1 MTTPTL
7 TTAGTAYREQQP
19 SLATVEVTV
28 RSDSDE
34 PAVARSTAR
43 DRAETI
49 RNSLTA
55 VSTDQV
61 DTVDIR
67 VQEADEVFGPDT
79 DSDYRAEER
88 LMIECLP
95 STAEDVVID
104 VTEIGGTVQ
113 NVEFGLHMDAQRQ
126 LEDETL
132 EAALDRARKK
142 AERLATAEGMAV
154 AGIQSIS
161 TTQPA
166 ADMDG
171 IVDEALDQSANMD
184 ISPPPVKVSKRVEVV
199 YELTK
204 E

>member
-1 MTTPTL
+1 
-7 TTAGTAYREQQP
+7 
-19 SLATVEVTV
+19 
-28 RSDSDE
+28 
-34 PAVARSTAR
+34 
-43 DRAETI
+43 
-49 RNSLTA
+49 
-55 VSTDQV
+55 
-61 DTVDIR
+61 
-67 VQEADEVFGPDT
+67 
-79 DSDYRAEER
+79 
-88 LMIECLP
+88 
-95 STAEDVVID
+95 
-104 VTEIGGTVQ
+104 
-113 NVEFGLHMDAQRQ
+113 MDAQRQ

-171 IVDEALDQSANMD
+171 IVDEALDQSTNMD
-184 ISPPPVKVSKRVEVV
+184 ISPPPVEVSKRVEVV

>member
-88 LMIECLP
+88 LM
-95 STAEDVVID
+95 
-104 VTEIGGTVQ
+104 
-113 NVEFGLHMDAQRQ
+113 NVSHQRLKMSLLMLQ
-126 LEDETL
+126 
-132 EAALDRARKK
+132 RSVARFK
-142 AERLATAEGMAV
+142 T
-154 AGIQSIS
+154 
-161 TTQPA
+161 
-166 ADMDG
+166 
-171 IVDEALDQSANMD
+171 
-184 ISPPPVKVSKRVEVV
+184 
-199 YELTK
+199 
-204 E
+204 